1 MEGSGDRGRKGWREE
16 KWKEGRN
23 GGRDGGM
30 AKAET
35 GALAGSRT
43 FSGF

>member
-16 KWKEGRN
+16 KRKEGRN
-23 GGRDGGM
+23 GGRGGM